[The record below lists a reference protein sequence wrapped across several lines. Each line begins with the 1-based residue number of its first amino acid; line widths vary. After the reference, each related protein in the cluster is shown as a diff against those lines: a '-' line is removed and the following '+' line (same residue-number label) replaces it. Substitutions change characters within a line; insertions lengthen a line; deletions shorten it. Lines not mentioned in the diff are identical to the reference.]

1 MVQYN
6 ALYEGSYDSQ
16 KAHLSDVAGAESNV
30 AVNLSKLK
38 PKNLDIYWVSLLG
51 KDEPGELIRQE
62 LMNQINVEA
71 PMIPEEKT
79 GISFLNHYTNGDHI
93 KTYERTGSAASKL
106 NFDFLEATITD
117 ANIVHM
123 TGITPALSES
133 CHNTTFAALEKCK
146 SQGSLISL
154 DVNYREQLWDPQ
166 IARHTLDKMIPYSTI
181 FKVGLDEA
189 EMIWNENLSGEDYA
203 EKFHQGQG
211 TISVV
216 TLGSEGAVLF
226 NGISM
231 IKQPGLKVEVVDP
244 IGAGDAFVAGLIRG
258 LLTDMNEFISKELI
272 GSLNDKNL
280 NYCLRMANI
289 CGSMTCTRKGDTAA
303 MPTMNEI
310 DQYL

>member
-1 MVQYN
+1 MVKYN
-6 ALYEGSYDSQ
+6 ALYEGVYDPQ
-16 KAHLSDVAGAESNV
+16 GEHIVEIAGAESNV
-30 AVNLSKLK
+30 AVNLAKLD
-38 PKNLDIYWVSLLG
+38 PENLDIHWISLLG
-51 KDEPGELIRQE
+51 KDHPGQLIKQN
-62 LMNQINVEA
+62 LIGNINVHA
-71 PMIPEEKT
+71 PLIGGEKT
-79 GISFLNHYTNGDHI
+79 GVAFQNKLKHASDF
-93 KTYERTGSAASKL
+93 KTYDRFGSAASKL
-106 NFDFLEATITD
+106 SFSFLEKHISD
-117 ANIVHM
+117 ANIVHV

-133 CHNTTFAALEKCK
+133 CKKTTFAALEKCK